1 MVLQGLSPGV
11 QHGDRADLCAEMLGV
26 GGDVAH
32 RFGRGAEQDGV
43 DRALVLERD
52 LGRRRR
58 QGEDDMVVGHR
69 QQLGLTRLE
78 PLGACQTLAL
88 RAMSV
93 AAGVVG
99 AANQPAVAAL
109 LDVPSQRRRPADLD
123 RRHDAS
129 LDPAEMSRMAA
140 TERVAVAAEDIRHL
154 QRRTHRRRLRAAA
167 SPQGAAG
174 RVGSACRGWCWS
186 RPARSAP
193 WCSRLRWPSSAWMM
207 RMSVPPSSRWVA
219 KLCRSVCTVTRLPR
233 PDAAHAE
240 RQAACSTVA
249 SIGCS
254 GSRPGNSQCVGRASR
269 QYERRM
275 PSSCGDS
282 MT

>member
-1 MVLQGLSPGV
+1 
-11 QHGDRADLCAEMLGV
+11 
-26 GGDVAH
+26 
-32 RFGRGAEQDGV
+32 
-43 DRALVLERD
+43 
-52 LGRRRR
+52 
-58 QGEDDMVVGHR
+58 
-69 QQLGLTRLE
+69 
-78 PLGACQTLAL
+78 
-88 RAMSV
+88 MSV

-109 LDVPSQRRRPADLD
+109 LDVPSQCRRPADLD

-129 LDPAEMSRMAA
+129 LDPAEMTVMAA
-140 TERVAVAAEDIRHL
+140 AERFAVAAEDIRYL
-154 QRRTHRRRLRAAA
+154 QRRTHRCGSGWRRHLKAQPVERARRAAD
-167 SPQGAAG
+167 GAG
-174 RVGSACRGWCWS
+174 RHLRVARCRV
-186 RPARSAP
+186 
-193 WCSRLRWPSSAWMM
+193 RLLWPSSAWMM
-207 RMSVPPSSRWVA
+207 RMSVPLSSRWVA

-249 SIGCS
+249 LIECS
-254 GSRPGNSQCVGRASR
+254 GSRPGNSQYVGLANR